1 MISLLLIA
9 RDEAAGLLA
18 APGVIRGMPVYEEA
32 LPPPAVL
39 SLMLKQKSE
48 WTIPRLFVDEEQLA
62 VVGSGGFKRPPS
74 NAQVEIGYGVGTRCR
89 GRGFAT
95 EGVRQLVAE
104 AFGSKEV
111 EEVIAET
118 SVSNVASRRVLEK
131 IGFKFVGQRHD
142 VEDGLLDRWSLRRA
156 VFDGLII

>member
-39 SLMLKQKSE
+39 GLMLKQKSE

-62 VVGSGGFKRPPS
+62 VVGSGGFKRYFQETDIMHAYVQPML
-74 NAQVEIGYGVGTRCR
+74 Q
-89 GRGFAT
+89 
-95 EGVRQLVAE
+95 
-104 AFGSKEV
+104 GSRDRK
-111 EEVIAET
+111 
-118 SVSNVASRRVLEK
+118 SVV
-131 IGFKFVGQRHD
+131 
-142 VEDGLLDRWSLRRA
+142 
-156 VFDGLII
+156 